1 MESDAGPALFVEADN
16 SEQSSSLEVEGGE
29 ASPEIVAAQSG
40 IDTESPAVDLPEE
53 RQADGFSEPEPDEAL
68 QDRPRLAGLAER
80 RIASEDTGLALPD
93 ATVVFPQ
100 SAPDAAEPEEA
111 AKVPL
116 LDELDRLGYQVT
128 KLDGG
133 KLALNMQE
141 EIPFAVD
148 SATLPANAQPVLTE
162 LAEVLARDDGTRVTI
177 VAHTDARGPTEYN
190 RRLSLE
196 RAQAVERYLRGRGL
210 SEDNLASLGM
220 GEDVPLPGD
229 GDSPAVHER
238 RIELILEPR

>member
-1 MESDAGPALFVEADN
+1 MALDAGPALVVEPDN
-16 SEQSSSLEVEGGE
+16 SEQSSPREGGE
-29 ASPEIVAAQSG
+29 ASTEIIAAPSR
-40 IDTESPAVDLPEE
+40 IDTGPPALDLPEE
-53 RQADGFSEPEPDEAL
+53 RQADGSSEPEPGEAV
-68 QDRPRLAGLAER
+68 QDRPRLAGLAAQR
-80 RIASEDTGLALPD
+80 LASEETGLAFPD
-93 ATVVFPQ
+93 ATLAFPQ
-100 SAPDAAEPEEA
+100 TAADVAEPEVA
-111 AKVPL
+111 ATVPL

-148 SATLPANAQPVLTE
+148 SANLPANAQPVLTE
-162 LAEVLARDDGTRVTI
+162 LAEVLARDDRTRVTI

-196 RAQAVERYLRGRGL
+196 RAQAVERYLRSRGV
-210 SEDNLASLGM
+210 SQDNLASLGM
-220 GEDVPLPGD
+220 GEDVPLQGD

>member
-1 MESDAGPALFVEADN
+1 MALDAGPALVVEPDN
-16 SEQSSSLEVEGGE
+16 SEQSAPLEGGE
-29 ASPEIVAAQSG
+29 ASPEMIAAPSG
-40 IDTESPAVDLPEE
+40 IDTEPPALDLPEE
-53 RQADGFSEPEPDEAL
+53 RQADGSSEPEPREAL

-80 RIASEDTGLALPD
+80 RIAGEDTGLAFPD
-93 ATVVFPQ
+93 ATPAFPQ
-100 SAPDAAEPEEA
+100 TASDVAEPEVA
-111 AKVPL
+111 ATVPL

-148 SATLPANAQPVLTE
+148 SADLPANAQPLLTE
-162 LAEVLARDDGTRVTI
+162 LAEVLARDDRTRVTI
-177 VAHTDARGPTEYN
+177 IAHTDARGPTEYN

-196 RAQAVERYLRGRGL
+196 RAQVVERYLRSRGL
-210 SEDNLASLGM
+210 SQDNLASLGM
-220 GEDVPLPGD
+220 GEDVPLQGD